1 MDNMETTITSDRRFA
16 IVDEWVLDL
25 PVSDRAIRLYAVLV
39 RYADHQTHK
48 AFPSRR
54 TLAERLR
61 CSMKSVDRAVQ
72 ELIDAGA
79 LSKKQRFNSSLV
91 FTIHTVSSGLSR
103 GVDTGDEGGWTP
115 VTRGVDT
122 GDDLTITTELEPT
135 ELEPQKSAQRQNKE
149 TRLPEDWTP
158 SERLMEMFET
168 KWPHLE
174 PDYEVE
180 QFINYWL
187 SVNTRKADWDRTFQV
202 WMNKNEKDADKR
214 GLVRGKRL
222 TNNEQAALLAM
233 KYREQH
239 AQAEIT
245 SETNPGRARQ
255 IETEATSWMK
265 GIDDV

>member
-79 LSKKQRFNSSLV
+79 LSKEQRFNSSLV
-91 FTIHTVSSGLSR
+91 FTIHTVWSGLSR

-115 VTRGVDT
+115 ESRGVDT
-122 GDDLTITTELEPT
+122 GDDLTITTKPEPKEQEPLNAQFDQFWSVYPRKEAKAKAREAFTKAVEKYDVSLIIAGAVSYRDDPNREPGFTTHATTWLNQQRWEDDPLPSKAKKTANEHNLE
-135 ELEPQKSAQRQNKE
+135 
-149 TRLPEDWTP
+149 
-158 SERLMEMFET
+158 
-168 KWPHLE
+168 
-174 PDYEVE
+174 
-180 QFINYWL
+180 
-187 SVNTRKADWDRTFQV
+187 
-202 WMNKNEKDADKR
+202 
-214 GLVRGKRL
+214 
-222 TNNEQAALLAM
+222 LLA
-233 KYREQH
+233 KI
-239 AQAEIT
+239 QAEESAKAENSPKMIDT
-245 SETNPGRARQ
+245 PDFGGFLRR
-255 IETEATSWMK
+255 
-265 GIDDV
+265 IDD

>member
-72 ELIDAGA
+72 ELIEAGA
-79 LSKKQRFNSSLV
+79 LSKEQRFNSSLV

-115 VTRGVDT
+115 ESRGVDT
-122 GDDLTITTELEPT
+122 GDDLTITTKREPKEPEPHNEWFDQFWSIYPAKKDKPAAKRAFKNALKRTTLET
-135 ELEPQKSAQRQNKE
+135 ILEGAQRYRDDPNREPGFTKNPSTWLNNDAWE
-149 TRLPEDWTP
+149 NGPEVPRRKRTAN
-158 SERLMEMFET
+158 E
-168 KWPHLE
+168 HNLE
-174 PDYEVE
+174 
-180 QFINYWL
+180 
-187 SVNTRKADWDRTFQV
+187 
-202 WMNKNEKDADKR
+202 
-214 GLVRGKRL
+214 
-222 TNNEQAALLAM
+222 LL
-233 KYREQH
+233 RQI
-239 AQAEIT
+239 QAEQLAK
-245 SETNPGRARQ
+245 SENQPKM
-255 IETEATSWMK
+255 IEQTPDF
-265 GIDDV
+265 GGFLRRIDD